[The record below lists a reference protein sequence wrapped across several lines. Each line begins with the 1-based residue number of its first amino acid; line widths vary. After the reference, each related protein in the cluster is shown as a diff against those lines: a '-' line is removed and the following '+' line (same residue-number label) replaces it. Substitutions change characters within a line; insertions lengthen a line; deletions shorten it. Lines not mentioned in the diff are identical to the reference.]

1 MQIDSLSLEG
11 ALLKTQ
17 EYVQMTH
24 LFFYAV
30 LPPFPEGN
38 GIFLF
43 KYVQRRSPVAFLVLF
58 CFSEL
63 ICSRFVGILN
73 SIMESRSSVNKYF
86 GMKSSVQHMSC

>member
-30 LPPFPEGN
+30 LPPVPEGN

-43 KYVQRRSPVAFLVLF
+43 KYVERSPAAFLVLF
-58 CFSEL
+58 CFSES

-73 SIMESRSSVNKYF
+73 SIMESRSSV
-86 GMKSSVQHMSC
+86 